1 MNRTALILADA
12 LFVIVLVT
20 IYNTGDLKKY
30 PVILTPLIIVAFA
43 ACIIRHIHHYNLT
56 KKIY

>member
-1 MNRTALILADA
+1 MNRTSLILTDA
-12 LFVIVLVT
+12 LLLIVLVT

-30 PVILTPLIIVAFA
+30 PVIPAPLIIIAFA
-43 ACIIRHIHHYNLT
+43 TCIIRHIHHYNLT